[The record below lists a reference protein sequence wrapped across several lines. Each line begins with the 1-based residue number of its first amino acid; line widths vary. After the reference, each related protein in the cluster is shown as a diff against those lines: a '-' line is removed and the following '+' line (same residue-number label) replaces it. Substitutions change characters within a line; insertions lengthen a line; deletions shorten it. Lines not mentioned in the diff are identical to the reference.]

1 MVNCYKLLY
10 YDRDELFQ
18 RSFVKGMLLGK
29 ASDEQIK
36 DELIKRFNSLS
47 EKEAE
52 AIIQFVR
59 EHPNDED
66 W

>member
-1 MVNCYKLLY
+1 MTNCYKLLY

-29 ASDEQIK
+29 ASYEQIK
-36 DELIKRFNSLS
+36 DELIKQFNSLS